1 MMPLQTWT
9 LFNGFSSSRNRVD
22 HSPSPAQ
29 VHQTRDTTR
38 MPRQQDM
45 EQRGCKVGLN
55 ASGEKIYGFYVV
67 KYSSYIYFLSRAS
80 TVARETCGAPRVHGA
95 GGWVRGQSWRGFG
108 SVLSPVSPWYHPSV
122 LWGSPSEASGIWV
135 WFSWGRDVPP
145 RMAGLRPQPR
155 WGSFGGTKRMA
166 EGSCPDG

>member
-1 MMPLQTWT
+1 MPLQTWT

-55 ASGEKIYGFYVV
+55 ASGEKYMDFMLSNIVHTFIFSAELRLLLGRHVELHEYTAQEAGSVASPGVALDQFYPLSLHGTTPVSYG
-67 KYSSYIYFLSRAS
+67 AAP
-80 TVARETCGAPRVHGA
+80 ARPQAF
-95 GGWVRGQSWRGFG
+95 GFG
-108 SVLSPVSPWYHPSV
+108 S
-122 LWGSPSEASGIWV
+122 
-135 WFSWGRDVPP
+135 
-145 RMAGLRPQPR
+145 AGVGMFHQGWLV
-155 WGSFGGTKRMA
+155 
-166 EGSCPDG
+166 